1 MITVGTKVSITD
13 ITDFFLY
20 EGVVKKINN
29 DKATIIFPGK
39 TGEYT
44 YALDDLEEVIERVPH
59 KIKKKKN

>member
-20 EGVVKKINN
+20 EGVVRKIND
-29 DKATIIFPGK
+29 DKAIIIFPGK
-39 TGEYT
+39 PGEYT